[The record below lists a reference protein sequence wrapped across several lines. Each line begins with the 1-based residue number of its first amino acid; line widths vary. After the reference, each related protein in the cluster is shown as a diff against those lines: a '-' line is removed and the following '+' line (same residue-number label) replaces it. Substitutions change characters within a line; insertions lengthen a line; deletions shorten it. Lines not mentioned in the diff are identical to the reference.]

1 MPLEII
7 GSGLGR
13 TGTKSL
19 QTALNMLGF
28 GPCYHM
34 IEVFQD
40 KERKVPQWIEA
51 SKAVDGGENA
61 DWEAVFDGYRSSV
74 DYPGAAYWRELVS
87 RYPQAKVIHTVRDPE
102 AWFESTQATIF
113 RPGGVALSAFA
124 EGGQMAVFFRSFLRG
139 GLIDHLHDHDFL
151 VDYFR
156 CHTEKVKA
164 AIPPERLLIYEAR
177 DGWEPL
183 CDFLD
188 VRTPAEP
195 YPSENSRA
203 EFIARRAAMEEKQK

>member
-1 MPLEII
+1 MPLDII

-40 KERKVPQWIEA
+40 QERKVPQWIDA
-51 SKAVDGGENA
+51 SKAVDSGEYA
-61 DWEAVFDGYRSSV
+61 DWDAVFDGYRSSV
-74 DYPGAAYWRELVS
+74 DYPGAAYWRELIAH
-87 RYPQAKVIHTVRDPE
+87 YPQAKVIHTVRDPE

-113 RPGGVALSAFA
+113 RPGGVALSAFVQ
-124 EGGQMAVFFRSFLRG
+124 GGQMADFFRAFIRG
-139 GLIDHLHDHDFL
+139 ELIDHLHDHGFL

-156 CHTEKVKA
+156 RHTEEVKA
-164 AIPPERLLIYEAR
+164 AIPSERLLIYEPGQ
-177 DGWEPL
+177 GWEPL
-183 CDFLD
+183 CDFLG
-188 VRTPAEP
+188 VAAPPEA

-203 EFIARRAAMEEKQK
+203 EFIARRSAMEQEQA

>member
-40 KERKVPQWIEA
+40 KERKVPQWIKA
-51 SKAVDGGENA
+51 SKAADNGDDVDW
-61 DWEAVFDGYRSSV
+61 DAVFDGYRSSV
-74 DYPGAAYWRELVS
+74 DYPGAAYWRELVA

-113 RPGGVALSAFA
+113 RPGGVAMAAFA
-124 EGGQMAVFFRSFLRG
+124 EGGQMADFFKSFIRG
-139 GLIDHLHDHDFL
+139 DLIDHLHNHDFL

-156 CHTEKVKA
+156 RHTEEVKA
-164 AIPPERLLIYEAR
+164 AVSPERLLVYQAGQ
-177 DGWEPL
+177 GWGPL
-183 CDFLD
+183 SQFLG
-188 VRTPAEP
+188 VPIPAEP

-203 EFIARRAAMEEKQK
+203 EFIARRAAMEQKQA